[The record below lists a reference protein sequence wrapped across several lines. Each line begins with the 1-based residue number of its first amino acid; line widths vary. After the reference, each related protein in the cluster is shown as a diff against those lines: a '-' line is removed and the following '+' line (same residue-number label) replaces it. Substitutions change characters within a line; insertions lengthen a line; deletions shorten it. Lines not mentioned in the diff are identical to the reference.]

1 MKAIV
6 YTKYGPP
13 DVLEFKEVDKP
24 VPNDEEVLIK
34 VHAASINFGDTA
46 LVRGKPFMIRLMGYG
61 LVKPKHQI
69 VGTDIAGQVE
79 AVGANIKQFR
89 AGDEVF
95 GDIGDF
101 GLGAFAEYV
110 SVPETALTLKPV
122 NMTFIEAASVPQAAV
137 VALQGLRNQGQ
148 IQGGQKV
155 LINGA
160 SGGIGTFA
168 VQIAK
173 SFGTEVTGVC
183 STRNVDLVRSI
194 GADHVIDYTQQ
205 DFTQNGH
212 GYDLIFDI
220 VANRSVSDYLRVLS
234 TTGYYVA
241 CAFNPTTLFLGPI
254 ITRKSGKKIRQL
266 SHKPN
271 ADDLVF
277 MKELLESGKVVPV
290 IDRCYPLREVPDA
303 VRYLEKGQHY
313 GKVVI
318 TMDHH
323 IVNGG

>member
-13 DVLEFKEVDKP
+13 DVLELQEIDKP
-24 VPNDEEVLIK
+24 VPNDDDVLVK

-61 LVKPKHQI
+61 VVKPKYQI

-79 AVGANIKQFR
+79 AVGLNIKQFQ

-95 GDIGDF
+95 GDIGDC

-110 SVPETALTLKPV
+110 SVPESALTSKPV
-122 NMTFIEAASVPQAAV
+122 NMSFEEAASVPQAAV
-137 VALQGLRNQGQ
+137 VALQGLRNEGQ

-173 SFGTEVTGVC
+173 SYGTEVTGVC

-212 GYDLIFDI
+212 RYDLIFDI
-220 VANRSVSDYLRVLS
+220 AANRSVSDNLRGLS
-234 TTGYYVA
+234 PTGIYVA
-241 CAFNPTTLFLGPI
+241 CAFNPSSLFLGPMMS
-254 ITRKSGKKIRQL
+254 RKAGKKVRQL

-290 IDRCYPLREVPDA
+290 IDRCYPLRDVPDA
-303 VRYLEKGQHY
+303 VRYLEKGQHH

-323 IVNGG
+323 PVNGG